1 MIPGR
6 LIILVAVAVGV
17 LAGPVRASG
26 ELRLEDP
33 VDMRLRSV
41 ASQLRCPVCQ
51 SEALY
56 DSQSSMARQMKDRI
70 REQILEGRTDE
81 EIKAFFVARY
91 GEFMLLEPRRAGS
104 TLFIWI
110 APGVVLA
117 MAGLGVAGALWRRSQ
132 LSVELPN
139 QRAIGRSGT

>member
-1 MIPGR
+1 
-6 LIILVAVAVGV
+6 
-17 LAGPVRASG
+17 
-26 ELRLEDP
+26 
-33 VDMRLRSV
+33 
-41 ASQLRCPVCQ
+41 
-51 SEALY
+51 
-56 DSQSSMARQMKDRI
+56 MARQMKDRI